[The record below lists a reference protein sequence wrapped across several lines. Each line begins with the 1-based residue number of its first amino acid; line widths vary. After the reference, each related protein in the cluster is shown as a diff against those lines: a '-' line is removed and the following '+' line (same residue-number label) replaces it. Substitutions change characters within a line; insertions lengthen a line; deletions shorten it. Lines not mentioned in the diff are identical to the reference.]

1 MNATYE
7 AIESC
12 GGELLNAELTDLP
25 TLDKHKLTAATKR
38 AIDVVASTGL
48 LIALSPVM
56 LGVACAIKLTSPGPI
71 IFSQPRLTEGGRVF
85 TLFKFRSMVSDAEA
99 KTGAVLASRG
109 DSRVTPLG
117 RFLRKTRLDELPQ
130 LFNVLRGEMSMI
142 GPRPE
147 RPEIAKQ
154 LSAQIPR
161 FGRRLGA
168 KAGLTGLAQVV
179 QGYPDGV
186 KGYRRKLGLDVLY
199 IKKQSIW
206 LDLVIALR
214 TIAVVLSGSGA
225 R

>member
-1 MNATYE
+1 
-7 AIESC
+7 
-12 GGELLNAELTDLP
+12 
-25 TLDKHKLTAATKR
+25 
-38 AIDVVASTGL
+38 
-48 LIALSPVM
+48 VM
-56 LGVACAIKLTSPGPI
+56 LGVACAIKLTSPGPV
-71 IFSQPRLTEGGRVF
+71 IFSQPRLTAGGRVF

-99 KTGAVLASRG
+99 RTGAVLACRG
-109 DSRVTPLG
+109 DARVTPLG

-154 LSAQIPR
+154 LTAEIPR
-161 FGRRLGA
+161 FSRRLGA

-199 IKKQSIW
+199 IKKQSLW